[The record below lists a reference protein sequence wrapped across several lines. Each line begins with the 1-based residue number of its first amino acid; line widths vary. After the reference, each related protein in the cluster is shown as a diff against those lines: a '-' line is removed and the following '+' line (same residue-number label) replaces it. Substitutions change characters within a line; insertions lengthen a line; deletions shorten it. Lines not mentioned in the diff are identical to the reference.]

1 MRITFYCL
9 CLGSGSGYT
18 MQERNFIKATSEWL
32 LHLPE
37 TDLMPFISD
46 EITFLVL
53 HYLSHWIQYYSPVTE
68 CCVIRWQRRNEYKG
82 VIAPYNNLLLTA
94 TIILPCCCSHSLVV
108 TRLSVT
114 EDNNEFAG
122 VIQNSRGDDDGSPEK
137 KAPCHMLALI
147 ASTHYRCYGG
157 T

>member
-1 MRITFYCL
+1 MRSTFYCL

-46 EITFLVL
+46 EITFLML

-94 TIILPCCCSHSLVV
+94 TIILAVARIPWWWRDWASPRI
-108 TRLSVT
+108 TM
-114 EDNNEFAG
+114 
-122 VIQNSRGDDDGSPEK
+122 NSR
-137 KAPCHMLALI
+137 ALFRTVEATTMVVLKRKLRAI
-147 ASTHYRCYGG
+147 CWRW
-157 T
+157 